1 MAVGRQLIAISSML
15 LVAPVVVT
23 GQASAAT
30 AAAGPAT
37 LIIRTDDIGMSHS
50 VDMAMQQLLATGL
63 PVSVTVMFACPWYQ
77 EAVEMLRAHPNVSV
91 GVHLVLNSEW
101 KNYRWGPVTGRE
113 AVPTLVDSN
122 GYFFSRS
129 EEHTSEL
136 QSPCNLVCRLLLEK
150 KKQ

>member
-1 MAVGRQLIAISSML
+1 MAVGRQLTVMTSLL

-50 VDMAMQQLLATGL
+50 VDMAMQKLIATGL

-77 EAVEMLRAHPNVSV
+77 EAVEMLRSHPNVPV
-91 GVHLVLNSEW
+91 GLHLVLNSES
-101 KNYRWGPVTGRE
+101 KN
-113 AVPTLVDSN
+113 
-122 GYFFSRS
+122 
-129 EEHTSEL
+129 
-136 QSPCNLVCRLLLEK
+136 
-150 KKQ
+150 